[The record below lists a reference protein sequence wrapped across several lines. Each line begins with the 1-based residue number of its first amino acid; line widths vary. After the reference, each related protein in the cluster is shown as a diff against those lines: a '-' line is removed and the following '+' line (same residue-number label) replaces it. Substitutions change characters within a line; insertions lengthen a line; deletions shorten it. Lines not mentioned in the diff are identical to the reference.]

1 MRKNTLIS
9 TALLLAVALT
19 GFVSQAQAAELKL
32 KKGDHICLV
41 GNSLGERMQHRNH
54 WEADL
59 NQRFPELELVVRNLC
74 FPADEPN
81 LRPRS
86 MNFGTPDA
94 HLKHSE
100 ASVIL
105 YFFGFS
111 ESFAGKKGLP
121 KFTADLTK
129 VVEDTKKQDYG
140 KGNPRV
146 VLVSPIAYEKSD
158 DPNLQAVTV
167 TNENLQLY
175 SKAIEGVAKATGV
188 EFADVFTPT
197 KKLFDASNDTLTLD
211 TVHLNDKGYQKF
223 APIFNDALFG
233 QTDIKNVR
241 NEKLHAEI
249 ADKNFHWWH
258 RYRAANGFS
267 IYGKR
272 GEAGFDGQYNNRI
285 VLERERVVLD
295 QMCEL
300 RDARIWK
307 LAQGKPVAA
316 KPDDSKTLAFLET
329 VTNVGGKFEPKG
341 NDQKRGTLDYLTAEE
356 QLKQFKMADGYEI
369 SLVASEEQFPELANP
384 LSINFD
390 SKGRLWV
397 AVLPSYPQW
406 QPKDKMDDKLVIL
419 EDLDNDGKLDNCKT
433 FLGGLHQP
441 TGFELGHGGVY
452 VANEPDFLFAKD
464 TDGDDK
470 ADVTIRTLAGFD
482 SADTHHGLGTFEWGP
497 GGALYFQEGIFKYS
511 QIETPYGAA
520 RANEGAV
527 WRYEPRT
534 KKFENFST
542 FGLTNPWGH
551 VFDKYGQDFIT
562 DGTSGQHYHMTGVS
576 GHMEYPKR
584 LEGRR
589 GKGKQ
594 YPQFLQKVARPS
606 AGVEFVSSSNFPEDA
621 QGNYLVNNCIGLRGI
636 MQYKLK
642 DDDSSFGGDYLGNL
656 VESETSNFRPV
667 DLQFGPDGAL
677 YVCDWHNAIIGH
689 LQHNLR
695 DPSRDHS
702 HGRIWKI
709 QYTGNPLVKPA
720 KIDGAS
726 NAELLGLL
734 KIKESRTRY
743 RVRRELAAKDSS
755 ELVPALKTWI
765 ANIQGE
771 DEASQAALLEGL
783 WVLQSHNAVDEDI
796 LKRAL
801 RSPDFRVRAAATRV
815 LCYWR
820 DDVKKPLTLLKAQV
834 NDSAPRVRLE
844 ALRACSFFKDDEA
857 IEVALEALNHDMDV
871 YLEHCL
877 GQTMRTLEGE

>member
-1 MRKNTLIS
+1 MRKNTMLS
-9 TALLLAVALT
+9 TALLVAVAFT
-19 GFVSQAQAAELKL
+19 GFVSHAQAAGLKL
-32 KKGDHICLV
+32 EKGDHICLV

-54 WEADL
+54 WEAAL
-59 NQRFPELELVVRNLC
+59 HQRFPKLDLVVRNLC

-86 MNFGTPDA
+86 MNFGSPDD

-100 ASVIL
+100 ASVVL

-111 ESFAGKKGLP
+111 ESFAGEKGLA

-158 DPNLQAVTV
+158 DTNLQAVTV

-175 SKAIEGVAKATGV
+175 TKAIEGIAKATGV

-197 KKLFDASNDTLTLD
+197 KKLFNSSNETLTLD
-211 TVHLNDKGYQKF
+211 TVHLNDEGCQKF
-223 APIFNDALFG
+223 APIFNNALFG
-233 QTDIKNVR
+233 QTDRRIVSNK
-241 NEKLHAEI
+241 KLHAEI

-272 GEAGFDGQYNNRI
+272 GEAGFDGQYNNRN

-295 QMCEL
+295 QMCEI

-307 LAQGKPVAA
+307 LAQGKKVAA

-341 NDQKRGTLDYLTAEE
+341 NDKKRGTLEYLTAEE

-419 EDLDNDGKLDNCKT
+419 EDLDGDGKLDNCKT

-464 TDGDDK
+464 TDGDDV
-470 ADVTIRTLAGFD
+470 ADVTIRTLTGFD

-534 KKFENFST
+534 KKFGNFST

-576 GHMEYPKR
+576 GYMEYPKR

-594 YPQFLQKVARPS
+594 YPQFLKKVARPS

-642 DDDSSFGGDYLGNL
+642 DDGSSFGGDYLGNL

-720 KIDGAS
+720 KIDGATD
-726 NAELLGLL
+726 AELFELL
-734 KIKESRTRY
+734 KVKESRTRY
-743 RVRRELAAKDSS
+743 RVRRELAAHDSS
-755 ELVPALKTWI
+755 EVVPALKAWI
-765 ANIQGE
+765 ADIKGE
-771 DEASQAALLEGL
+771 DDASQAALLEGL

-801 RSPDFRVRAAATRV
+801 TSPDFRVRAAATRV

-834 NDSAPRVRLE
+834 NDEHPRVRLE

-857 IEVALEALNHDMDV
+857 IEVALEALNHDMDD